1 MVTEAEVLA
10 FFSDELSV
18 PLTWAF
24 KKTPLELDTLLQ
36 DYAANDELIDTV
48 EEYSKAFGI
57 DMSYIDFSRY
67 FPLDF
72 IPFINKVIMSRKQKL
87 SLISTRE
94 PLTVRMFAESAKA
107 GRWLYD

>member
-1 MVTEAEVLA
+1 MVTDTEVLA

-24 KKTPLELDTLLQ
+24 KKIPLELDTPLQ
-36 DYAANDELIDTV
+36 DYAGNDELIYAIED
-48 EEYSKAFGI
+48 YSKAFGVE
-57 DMSYIDFSRY
+57 MSDIDFSRY
-67 FPLDF
+67 FPLEV
-72 IPFINKVIMSRKQKL
+72 IPFIKRVSMGRKQKL
-87 SLISTRE
+87 SLISTRI